1 MDLLTEKLWNE
12 YFAEECSRLDT
23 NEERELIKKAGKLHE
38 LMNETLSIEHRETME
53 EYIETSY
60 AIQRLFT
67 KKHSSKDANSLY
79 LSCLNQKKRDYGK
92 SLSQKHSPETEGVK
106 SII

>member
-1 MDLLTEKLWNE
+1 MFKIRRSVMDLLTEKLWNE

-67 KKHSSKDANSLY
+67 KKAFFKGCKFAISFLFESEK
-79 LSCLNQKKRDYGK
+79 
-92 SLSQKHSPETEGVK
+92 T
-106 SII
+106 